1 MPTAAINPP
10 IILGG
15 VTVVDPRDGTLAP
28 GMDVAIS
35 DGAIVSI
42 TKALGAATAGAD
54 RIDLTGKYVVPGFND
69 MHAHALNL
77 ADPSGSLQLMLA
89 FGVTGFR
96 QMSGIG
102 DLLARRKA
110 GTLPVGPGDPR
121 LLETPGDIL
130 SPANGATVDQAIET
144 LRKEVAA
151 GADFMKV
158 VAVSPAIFTA
168 VQKEAKMLGTTISGH
183 LPAASDPIQVS
194 KDGMRSIEHLGPGI
208 VMLAACS
215 SDEDGIR
222 AKLAAVPEL
231 KVPNV
236 KLPFMDRLFVVI
248 LSRIVVNP
256 VNRMSADAVK
266 LLQHAID
273 TFDEGKAR
281 TLAAAFAADGTW
293 NTPTLIRQLTTTE
306 CDLPSFPADPNLKY
320 VAPKTL
326 KLWKSTAAS
335 FAKKFNAAE
344 RATLKAQYELQ
355 YRLLKIFDEAGA
367 KLLAGTDAT
376 GGVWVIPGPSL
387 HQEFDEL
394 AKAGLSPLRVLQ
406 TTTSA
411 AAEFL
416 GTTATHGSV
425 DAGKVADLVI
435 LDSNPVESVDALHTV
450 SGVVLGGR
458 YHSAAD
464 LEAIKSS
471 VASARS
477 VY

>member
-1 MPTAAINPP
+1 MSNQETPGS

-15 VTVVDPRDGTLAP
+15 VNVIDPRDGSVRA
-28 GMDVAIS
+28 GVDVAIA
-35 DGAIVSI
+35 DGRITSI
-42 TKALGAATAGAD
+42 EKTRAGAASDPGRVDLAG
-54 RIDLTGKYVVPGFND
+54 KFVVPGFND

-77 ADPSGSLQLMLA
+77 ADPSGSLKLMLA
-89 FGVTGFR
+89 FGITGFR

-102 DLLARRKA
+102 DLLARRAA
-110 GTLPVGPGDPR
+110 GTLPIGEDDPR
-121 LLETPGDIL
+121 LVETPGDIL
-130 SPANGATVDQAIET
+130 SPANGATVEQAIAT

-168 VQKEAKMLGTTISGH
+168 VQKEAKVLGTTISGH

-222 AKLAAVPEL
+222 AILASAPEL
-231 KVPNV
+231 RVPNV
-236 KLPFMDRLFVVI
+236 KFPFMDRVFVAI
-248 LSRIVVNP
+248 LSKIVVNP

-266 LLQHAID
+266 LLQHAVD

-281 TLAAAFAADGTW
+281 KLAAAFAADGTW

-320 VAPKTL
+320 VALKTL

-335 FAKKFNAAE
+335 FVKKFNADE

-355 YRLLKIFDEAGA
+355 YRLVKIFDEAGV

-376 GGVWVIPGPSL
+376 GGVWVIPGPSI

-394 AKAGLSPLRVLQ
+394 GRAGLSPLRVLQ
-406 TTTSA
+406 TATSA

-416 GTTATHGSV
+416 GTTTTHGSV
-425 DAGKVADLVI
+425 EAGKVADLVI
-435 LDSNPVESVDALHTV
+435 LDANPVESVDALHAV

-458 YHSAAD
+458 YHSPAD
-464 LEAIKSS
+464 LGAIKSS